1 MYDRAPRIVS
11 QVKPTTTEIV
21 GPGAYEVPIPADIS
35 RRKYDGYAPFGSLAP
50 RNNSFLPSEN
60 TVLLAPGPGSYNLDK
75 TSLLK
80 GTGTLNSLTKRF
92 GSSHKEVPGPSEY
105 NVNGFN
111 SIGSGL
117 DATGGQ
123 ATMSRSHTM
132 PEARKTKLVVAR
144 KPDAPSIPAQAQ
156 AYGYEETEEGVLR
169 RQEPPPKDS
178 SMGPAFY
185 QKNIPSTFN
194 QRTAN
199 FGGYAGRKVEKPK
212 LGPGPGEYDPH
223 NPEVYVVENVNA
235 KYLESR
241 RPESHVPRFTES
253 IQKAEEKRGV
263 PDPGKYEVKS
273 MFEKRP
279 PVVNTEGIEVEQP
292 PFMTQERRFK
302 DSKTIEPG
310 PGSYNDPRNAMEATK
325 RITGLKR
332 SPFGQTALRFSKSAS
347 EAPPPNSYN
356 IVGLGEQNLRKAYL
370 ESMRR
375 GAFGGTEVRNT
386 THVPKSKYNTP
397 GPAHY
402 QVSAGVGASGSKDDS
417 APELAKKSS
426 MFVSNTKRLH
436 EPPPIQTEVAPP
448 AAYNVA
454 KSFDKTQLKQTHHNP
469 RSDSAKKRAGAFK
482 VSSERFKGP
491 LEARFLTADVEN
503 PGPGTY
509 TSDKITN
516 KAKLSLIVAR
526 DKRFKD
532 EKERAPGPGAY
543 EFSPLYADT
552 LLRGTFN
559 ATLNNPVNKKYE
571 DHGLLAG
578 GNQAFLL
585 GI

>member
-11 QVKPTTTEIV
+11 QVKPGTTEIV
-21 GPGAYEVPIPADIS
+21 GPGAYDVPVPADIS
-35 RRKYDGYAPFGSLAP
+35 KRKYDGYAPFGSLAP

-75 TSLLK
+75 TSLLR
-80 GTGTLNSLTKRF
+80 GTSTLNSQTKRF
-92 GSSHKEVPGPSEY
+92 GNFNKEVPGPSEY
-105 NVNGFN
+105 NTSSFN
-111 SIGSGL
+111 SIGNQS
-117 DATGGQ
+117 APV
-123 ATMSRSHTM
+123 ARSHTV
-132 PEARKTKLVVAR
+132 PEARKSKVVVMR

-169 RQEPPPKDS
+169 KQEPPLQDKTI
-178 SMGPAFY
+178 GPAFY
-185 QKNIPSTFN
+185 QKALPSALS
-194 QRTAN
+194 QRAPN
-199 FGGYAGRKVEKPK
+199 FGGYAPRKPEKAK

-235 KYLESR
+235 KYMETR

-263 PDPGKYEVKS
+263 PGPGKYDSKS

-302 DSKTIEPG
+302 DSKSIEPG
-310 PGSYNDPRNAMEATK
+310 PGSYNDPRNALEATK

-332 SPFGQTALRFSKSAS
+332 SPFGQTALRFTKSAS

-375 GAFGGTEVRNT
+375 GAFGGTEIRNT

-402 QVSAGVGASGSKDDS
+402 QTSKDDL
-417 APELAKKSS
+417 APELNKKSS
-426 MFVSNTKRLH
+426 MFVSGVKRLH
-436 EPPPIQTEVAPP
+436 EPPAIQTETAPP

-454 KSFDKTQLKQTHHNP
+454 KSYDKTQMPQKHHNP
-469 RSDSAKKRAGAFK
+469 RSESAKRRAGGFY
-482 VSSERFKGP
+482 VSAERFKGP
-491 LEARFLTADVEN
+491 LEARFLTTDVEN

-509 TSDKITN
+509 VAKIPSN
-516 KAKLSLIVAR
+516 AKLSLIASR
-526 DKRFKD
+526 DKRFKE

-552 LLRGTFN
+552 VLRGTFN